1 MSRLM
6 VGLLALGL
14 SFAVNAAPVQLK
26 FDGVNTTTTTKVKIN
41 GNIILPA
48 IGSYNLTEKG
58 TPNQS
63 LVGFCVDPFET
74 VNYNFTTYDKSSL
87 DASDFRNKYGVQ
99 RSAVDGA
106 ARLLNV
112 QMLFDNAYA
121 TLGSDATKTA
131 GFHLALWEIFNDN
144 KNLTS
149 GDVQKVTGTYGTNPG
164 VVLAAQGFLSAL
176 SGWSVKNLYSLTMY
190 ASLDHYEGF
199 GWCKTW
205 VPGYQDFLVAKL
217 NPPTQVPLPA
227 ALPMLFSALVGLG
240 LMGGRR
246 KV

>member
-1 MSRLM
+1 MSRLI

-26 FDGVNTTTTTKVKIN
+26 FDGLNTTTSTNVQIN
-41 GNIILPA
+41 GA
-48 IGSYNLTEKG
+48 TKSVAMGSYNLTEKG

-74 VNYNFTTYDKSSL
+74 ANYNFTTYDKSSL
-87 DASDFRNKYGVQ
+87 DASDFRDKNGVV
-99 RSAVDGA
+99 RSAADGG
-106 ARLLNV
+106 ARLSNV
-112 QMLFDNAYA
+112 QKLFDNAYA
-121 TLGSDATKTA
+121 TLGSDAIKTA
-131 GFHLALWEIFNDN
+131 GFHLALWEMFNDN
-144 KNLTS
+144 LNLTA
-149 GDVQKVTGTYGTNPG
+149 GDVRKVSGTNAN
-164 VVLAAQGFLSAL
+164 VVSAAQGFLNSLA
-176 SGWSVKNLYSLTMY
+176 GWNVKNLYSLTMY
-190 ASLDHYEGF
+190 SSLDHYDF
-199 GWCKTW
+199 NWCKW